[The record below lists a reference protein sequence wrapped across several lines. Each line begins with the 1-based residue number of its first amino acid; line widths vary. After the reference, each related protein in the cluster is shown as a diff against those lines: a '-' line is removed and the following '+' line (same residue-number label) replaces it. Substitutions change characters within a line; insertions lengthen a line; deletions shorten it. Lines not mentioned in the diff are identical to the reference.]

1 MKVVPFFKTR
11 GPLANLRSVQA
22 AFFAAAL
29 ALLVASTAAPQ
40 NPPAQG
46 SSGDSDTNTSKI
58 SPSAEK
64 VKLIEAT
71 RVSTEEAGRRAAQ
84 DKAKGTSKTIA
95 KKKSENDSAPGVS
108 ELRPVS
114 KPAGDSAVTTRVPAD
129 ESGKSVLKNIH
140 GSVQGASGAGT
151 RRAAAEVGA
160 SSKTGKT
167 HVYVET
173 ERSRS
178 DPATPH

>member
-1 MKVVPFFKTR
+1 
-11 GPLANLRSVQA
+11 
-22 AFFAAAL
+22 
-29 ALLVASTAAPQ
+29 
-40 NPPAQG
+40 
-46 SSGDSDTNTSKI
+46 
-58 SPSAEK
+58 

-71 RVSTEEAGRRAAQ
+71 RVSTEEAVRRAAE
-84 DKAKGTSKTIA
+84 DKAKATSKTSA
-95 KKKSENDSAPGVS
+95 KKDSGKESAPGVS
-108 ELRPVS
+108 ELQPVS
-114 KPAGDSAVTTRVPAD
+114 KPAGDSAAATQVPRD
-129 ESGKSVLKNIH
+129 ESGKPVLKNIH
-140 GSVQGASGAGT
+140 GSVQGASGAGN